1 MSERPAIWVF
11 RQDKR
16 ARWNMQAEDITKH
29 LARSGF
35 QRAIV
40 NGPYVD
46 VLIQAREKEAYVI
59 TVLDCKCLK
68 DLTVENYERILR
80 GIRSSIY
87 QYDLGE
93 VKFLSVLC
101 TEEPDTVKELV
112 AGFGEHWVADLKEHR
127 LLIYE
132 NQVLK
137 FANAKEVIEEALL
150 YQDMAGEVRE
160 VQQKRSFFRESI
172 CNWFIIAVNILI
184 FILVELSG
192 SSEDVAHMIDWGA
205 MLPSEVGHGFW
216 QYRLFTSMFLHFG
229 IDHLLNNMLVLA
241 VMGKY
246 LERHVGKGK
255 YLFIYL
261 IAGLVGN
268 IVSLYLNIY
277 QHTLNVVSAGASGAI
292 FGVIGAILCIVIKN
306 YGRIEDLSLS
316 QVAFMILLSIYTGVT
331 SQGVDNGAHIGGLI
345 AGFVLAAVL
354 YRRSDKEEQ
363 VS

>member
-1 MSERPAIWVF
+1 
-11 RQDKR
+11 
-16 ARWNMQAEDITKH
+16 MQAEDITKH

-35 QRAIV
+35 RRAIV

-46 VLIQAREKEAYVI
+46 VLIQTREKEAYVI
-59 TVLDCKCLK
+59 AVLDCKHFK
-68 DLTVENYERILR
+68 GLTVNNYESILR

-112 AGFGEHWVADLKEHR
+112 AGFGEHWVADLKER
-127 LLIYE
+127 QLLIYE
-132 NQVLK
+132 NQIIK

-150 YQDMAGEVRE
+150 YQDFAGEMRE
-160 VQQKRSFFRESI
+160 EQQKRSFLWESI
-172 CNWFIIAVNILI
+172 CNWFVIAVNILI

-192 SSEDVAHMIDWGA
+192 SSEDVGHMIDCGA
-205 MLPSEVGHGFW
+205 MLPNEVGHGFW

-229 IDHLLNNMLVLA
+229 IDHLFNNMLVLA

-246 LERHVGKGK
+246 LEKHIGKRK

-261 IAGLVGN
+261 IAGLIGN

-277 QHTLNVVSAGASGAI
+277 QHTFNVVSAGASGAI
-292 FGVIGAILCIVIKN
+292 FGVIGAILCIIIKN

-316 QVAFMILLSIYTGVT
+316 QVLFMITLSVYTGVI

-345 AGFVLAAVL
+345 AGFVMAAVL

>member
-1 MSERPAIWVF
+1 
-11 RQDKR
+11 
-16 ARWNMQAEDITKH
+16 MQAEDITKH
-29 LARSGF
+29 LARAGF
-35 QRAIV
+35 QRAVV

-46 VLIQAREKEAYVI
+46 VLIQARETGAYVI
-59 TVLDCKCLK
+59 TVLDCKHFK
-68 DLTVENYERILR
+68 DLTVGNYEQILR

-87 QYDLGE
+87 QYDFQN
-93 VKFLSVLC
+93 VKFLNVLC
-101 TEEPDTVKELV
+101 TEEPDSVKELV
-112 AGFGEHWVADLKEHR
+112 AGFGEHWVADLKEGR

-132 NQVLK
+132 NQVLN
-137 FANAKEVIEEALL
+137 FANAKEVIEEALT
-150 YQDMAGEVRE
+150 YQDFAGAVRKE
-160 VQQKRSFFRESI
+160 KENRKFFQESI
-172 CNWFIIAVNILI
+172 CNWFMIAVNIII

-192 SSEDVAHMIDWGA
+192 SSEDVGHMVECGA

-229 IDHLLNNMLVLA
+229 IDHLFNNMLVLA

-261 IAGLVGN
+261 GAGLIGN

-277 QHTLNVVSAGASGAI
+277 QHTLNVASAGASGAI
-292 FGVIGAILCIVIKN
+292 FGVVGAILCIVIKN
-306 YGRIEDLSLS
+306 HGRIEDLSLF
-316 QVAFMILLSIYTGVT
+316 QVLFMIALSIYTGVT

-345 AGFVLAAVL
+345 AGFVLVAVL
-354 YRRSDKEEQ
+354 YRRTDKEEQ

>member
-1 MSERPAIWVF
+1 
-11 RQDKR
+11 
-16 ARWNMQAEDITKH
+16 MQAEDITKY

-35 QRAIV
+35 QRAVV
-40 NGPYVD
+40 NGPFVD
-46 VLIQAREKEAYVI
+46 VLVQARENEAYII
-59 TVLDCKCLK
+59 TVLDCTHFK
-68 DLTVENYERILR
+68 DLTLENYESILR

-87 QYDLGE
+87 QYNFE
-93 VKFLSVLC
+93 NVKFLNVLC
-101 TEEPDTVKELV
+101 TEEPDTVKELI
-112 AGFGEHWVADLKEHR
+112 AGFGEHWVADLKEHK

-132 NQVLK
+132 DQILK

-150 YQDMAGEVRE
+150 YQDMAGAVRQE
-160 VQQKRSFFRESI
+160 KEKRRFFRESI
-172 CNWFIIAVNILI
+172 CNWFIIAVNIIVFL
-184 FILVELSG
+184 FVELSG
-192 SSEDVAHMIDWGA
+192 SSEDVGHMISCGA

-241 VMGKY
+241 VMGRY

-261 IAGLVGN
+261 GAGLIGN

-277 QHTLNVVSAGASGAI
+277 GHTLNVVSAGASGAI
-292 FGVIGAILCIVIKN
+292 FGVVGAVLCVVIKN

-316 QVAFMILLSIYTGVT
+316 QVLFMIILSIYTGVT

-345 AGFVLAAVL
+345 AGFMLAAVL
-354 YRRSDKEEQ
+354 YRRTDKEEQ